1 MIDYDGLNRLA
12 YQIKTETG
20 RAANTAL
27 RVGTLFEDI
36 IDALKEGDNT
46 GLLDQITNLKN
57 DISKIINMIKDLNTE
72 IDTSIITRIEANER
86 NISNIN
92 NTIQG
97 INTTISS
104 IQGDINT
111 INGTLSNHTTLID
124 GLQGQITTINN
135 SITEIGTQISNITNT
150 ISTITSDLTAL
161 TTRVS
166 TNETNIAELKKRLDA
181 IDLDPIIAAINK
193 LNVDLTALTSRVSS
207 AELEINALNEFTS
220 ALSRQITEEID
231 RATAAEEAL
240 DKKFNDYLPLAGG
253 TMTGDIHFSGTT
265 APVIDLLGDSI
276 HGCLA
281 VKHPNEAY
289 RKTIL
294 RYASGITYVGDSEH
308 GLRIDSSGMY
318 RDHNNT
324 LYEIWR
330 EDNDGSGSGLDAD
343 LLDGH
348 HWSEISSAV
357 SGYLPLAG
365 GTMTGTIVL
374 PKSSNNSHLGIAAG
388 PSSSDVFLGY
398 DDISN
403 FFGSTNKVTEVLG
416 PVISIGASSRVSV
429 GSNDEVSVIAV
440 NKLFLQ
446 GASQL
451 VMKTPTIYWTTDSTD
466 GMKLISN
473 KTNIGFDVFNTTYD
487 PTLLVKT
494 KVKLKTASSGS
505 TSYEMLHEGNSVFV
519 VSSYP
524 TDLSSYPDG
533 AIFIKTS

>member
-111 INGTLSNHTTLID
+111 INSTLSNHTTLID

-240 DKKFNDYLPLAGG
+240 DAKFNDYLPLAGG
-253 TMTGDIHFSGTT
+253 TMKGYIRFDGFLNGSMPIIDTSGESNIMGCMGMSLNGATPKIFLRSSYNNIYLGFSDATNLRVERN
-265 APVIDLLGDSI
+265 AIYR
-276 HGCLA
+276 
-281 VKHPNEAY
+281 EASDHSLY
-289 RKTIL
+289 TIWDK
-294 RYASGITYVGDSEH
+294 G
-308 GLRIDSSGMY
+308 
-318 RDHNNT
+318 
-324 LYEIWR
+324 
-330 EDNDGSGSGLDAD
+330 NDGSGSGLDAD

-348 HWSEISSAV
+348 HWTDFA
-357 SGYLPLAG
+357 L
-365 GTMTGTIVL
+365 
-374 PKSSNNSHLGIAAG
+374 KSDV
-388 PSSSDVFLGY
+388 PDMSDVFYKSKGGTVGARTTFQEATFLEDSLVINKGLILFGNTAKESKVEILRLGAY
-398 DDISN
+398 PYLSIYPEVKVEFGYVTHNMTLQSN
-403 FFGSTNKVTEVLG
+403 SPIVRQNTSALYKLL
-416 PVISIGASSRVSV
+416 
-429 GSNDEVSVIAV
+429 DES
-440 NKLFLQ
+440 
-446 GASQL
+446 
-451 VMKTPTIYWTTDSTD
+451 
-466 GMKLISN
+466 
-473 KTNIGFDVFNTTYD
+473 
-487 PTLLVKT
+487 
-494 KVKLKTASSGS
+494 
-505 TSYEMLHEGNSVFV
+505 NSVYV

>member
-12 YQIKTETG
+12 YQVKTETG

-36 IDALKEGDNT
+36 IAALREGDNT

-57 DISKIINMIKDLNTE
+57 DISKIINMIKDLNNE
-72 IDTSIITRIEANER
+72 IDSSIITRIEANER

-150 ISTITSDLTAL
+150 ISTITSDLTSL

-193 LNVDLTALTSRVSS
+193 LNVDLNALTERVST
-207 AELEINALNEFTS
+207 AEVEINSLRTS
-220 ALSRQITEEID
+220 VDNISNNLAEEVK
-231 RATAAEEAL
+231 RARAAEEAL

-253 TMTGDIHFSGTT
+253 TMTGNISMDNNSEIWKIGDGGILSHI
-265 APVIDLLGDSI
+265 IDNSQRQLSAVTGDTLSF
-276 HGCLA
+276 GNYL
-281 VKHPNEAY
+281 Y
-289 RKTIL
+289 RLFL
-294 RYASGITYVGDSEH
+294 RSNLNSLFRTN
-308 GLRIDSSGMY
+308 SSGSIFK
-318 RDHNNT
+318 
-324 LYEIWR
+324 IWD
-330 EDNDGSGSGLDAD
+330 EENDGSESGLDAD

-348 HWSEISSAV
+348 HWTDFALKSD
-357 SGYLPLAG
+357 LPD
-365 GTMTGTIVL
+365 M
-374 PKSSNNSHLGIAAG
+374 
-388 PSSSDVFLGY
+388 SDVFYKSKG
-398 DDISN
+398 
-403 FFGSTNKVTEVLG
+403 GTV
-416 PVISIGASSRVSV
+416 GARTTFQ
-429 GSNDEVSVIAV
+429 EAT
-440 NKLFLQ
+440 FLQ
-446 GASQL
+446 DSLVIDKGLILFNNTSKESKVEILRMGPYPYLSIYPDVKVEFGYVSHGMTLQSNSPIVRQNTSAS
-451 VMKTPTIYWTTDSTD
+451 Y
-466 GMKLISN
+466 KLLDES
-473 KTNIGFDVFNTTYD
+473 
-487 PTLLVKT
+487 
-494 KVKLKTASSGS
+494 
-505 TSYEMLHEGNSVFV
+505 NSVYV